1 MFSSP
6 RSDRSR
12 LVAAWL
18 FFMVCLVLA
27 MVVVGGATRLTG
39 SGLSITEWKPVTGV
53 LPPLNAQAW
62 AIEFAKYQAIPQYQ
76 LINKGMGLEAFKVL
90 FWWEWAH
97 RLLGRLI
104 GAAFALPFVLLLVLK
119 QIPRRLIWRCWA
131 LLGLG
136 GLQGLVGWWMV
147 ASGLVDRVSVAP
159 ERLTVHLGLALLLF
173 MGLIWTALEAAYGE
187 ARAPHRRSAWP
198 LAAAAL
204 LGFVYLQSLL
214 GALVAGN
221 HAGLIYNDW
230 PLMNGQFFPKDYTAG
245 QGFWPFHAQAAV
257 QFHHRMGAYILL
269 GLSLAFAALGVR
281 SQRLASTAKG
291 LAVLLASLVVLQ
303 AGFGIATL
311 MARVPVWMGIVHQA
325 GAALVLAAAVVLAWR
340 ARRA

>member
-1 MFSSP
+1 MLSSS
-6 RSDRSR
+6 RFDRSR
-12 LVAAWL
+12 LVAVWL
-18 FFMVCLVLA
+18 FFMACLVLA

-53 LPPLNAQAW
+53 LPPLSAQAW

-76 LINKGMGLEAFKVL
+76 LINKGMSLDAFKAL

-97 RLLGRLI
+97 RLLGRLV
-104 GAAFALPFVLLLVLK
+104 GTAFALPFVVLLLVK
-119 QIPRRLIWRCWA
+119 QIPRRLVWRCWA

-147 ASGLVDRVSVAP
+147 SSGLADRVSVAP
-159 ERLTVHLGLALLLF
+159 ERLTVHLGLALILF

-187 ARAPHRRSAWP
+187 ARPKQQRSTWP
-198 LAAAAL
+198 LAAAGL

-257 QFHHRMGAYILL
+257 QFHHRMGAYALL
-269 GLSLAFAALGVR
+269 GLSLAFAVIGAR
-281 SQRLASTAKG
+281 SKGLVAPAKG
-291 LAVLLASLVVLQ
+291 LAIVLAGLVVLQ

-311 MARVPVWMGIVHQA
+311 MAQVPVWMGVVHQT

-340 ARRA
+340 AQRA